1 MSERLLTISEAAE
14 LLQLHPETVR
24 NWIRDGRLP
33 WGMKLGRLW
42 RIRMSALVEWMDE
55 KAGKG
60 QAVLPGVRA

>member
-1 MSERLLTISEAAE
+1 VSEKLLTIPEAAE

-33 WGMKLGRLW
+33 GGMKLGRLW
-42 RIRMSALVEWMDE
+42 RIRLSALTAWMDE

-60 QAVLPGVRA
+60 QGVLPGVRA